1 MSSSTAYKKVIYDV
15 DCKFGAP
22 LGRADKGQKPKD
34 KKIFDRQVP
43 LTQGYDKGGA
53 YWGIS
58 NPLRVSYT
66 EDLEYIHFYRE
77 DDEYRE
83 NKRMEYIEANY
94 LPLYLETVKFKSSK
108 EIIADRLNK

>member
-43 LTQGYDKGGA
+43 LKLFKGKPLGHA
-53 YWGIS
+53 RQYVSQDLYLHIPYWGITLD
-58 NPLRVSYT
+58 PA
-66 EDLEYIHFYRE
+66 EDNIPRCDGIIEHDNYIILT
-77 DDEYRE
+77 
-83 NKRMEYIEANY
+83 KW
-94 LPLYLETVKFKSSK
+94 
-108 EIIADRLNK
+108 LNEPITFRFSIRDTIRSD